1 MEANTMPRPKAV
13 TVNPYKQQ
21 LQDKYLDHDLPY
33 WLDDVLTGA
42 SRSQGNT
49 KISPLMLL
57 TLLTVY
63 DAITTTEIK
72 TFLNRKRE
80 AIEGRSVTNESYLAA
95 IRRACDCAISAITHQ
110 LANGKEWESDCY
122 VRGSLD
128 VMVSQFNNFK

>member
-1 MEANTMPRPKAV
+1 MEANTMPRPKAI
-13 TVNPYKQQ
+13 TDNPYRLE
-21 LQDKYLDHDLPY
+21 LQEKYLDHDLPY

-49 KISPLMLL
+49 RISPLLLL
-57 TLLTVY
+57 TILTVY
-63 DAITTTEIK
+63 DSITTTEIK

-110 LANGKEWESDCY
+110 LSIGKEWDNDCY

-128 VMVSQFNNFK
+128 TMVSQFNKF